1 MFKLLNDRAKNKN
14 RINRSL
20 LRFVIMLKRLMQTA
34 ALILLLLVIAF
45 FLLNSSQF
53 LNWSKSRIIGLLSST
68 LDNKIEYSQLDFNF
82 FRGIEIK
89 NLVLYDHHED
99 TLIYSDKISISFSK
113 SLMSLLKRELSFRT
127 MLADNIYVNIRTY
140 QERMTVMWKF
150 SSANFKIKKFG

>member
-1 MFKLLNDRAKNKN
+1 
-14 RINRSL
+14 
-20 LRFVIMLKRLMQTA
+20 MLKRLMQTA

-82 FRGIEIK
+82 FRGIEIE

-127 MLADNIYVNIRTY
+127 MLAENIYVNIRTY
-140 QERMTVMWKF
+140 Q
-150 SSANFKIKKFG
+150 